1 MRILFCLLLLSALS
15 GCGRPLTDNET
26 SFLEAMQGPQ
36 LDTGRVRFH
45 DGLASRA
52 VTFERPIRPRLA
64 CTERI
69 WPPSSGE
76 TVTVS
81 PAALTLFNH
90 IFYREDVY
98 LDDYLPRYPERVNL
112 YAAMLFAHEMTHVW
126 QWQNRKRTG
135 YTPLKAATEHQTHVD
150 PYLIDPDTSAQFLDH
165 GYEQQGAIVEE
176 YVCCQLLDPE
186 APRTARLRAMISEA
200 MPIGGLDAA
209 LTGTDVVIPWKG
221 AEIENICH

>member
-1 MRILFCLLLLSALS
+1 
-15 GCGRPLTDNET
+15 
-26 SFLEAMQGPQ
+26 
-36 LDTGRVRFH
+36 
-45 DGLASRA
+45 
-52 VTFERPIRPRLA
+52 
-64 CTERI
+64 
-69 WPPSSGE
+69 
-76 TVTVS
+76 
-81 PAALTLFNH
+81 
-90 IFYREDVY
+90 
-98 LDDYLPRYPERVNL
+98 
-112 YAAMLFAHEMTHVW
+112 MLFAHEMTHVW